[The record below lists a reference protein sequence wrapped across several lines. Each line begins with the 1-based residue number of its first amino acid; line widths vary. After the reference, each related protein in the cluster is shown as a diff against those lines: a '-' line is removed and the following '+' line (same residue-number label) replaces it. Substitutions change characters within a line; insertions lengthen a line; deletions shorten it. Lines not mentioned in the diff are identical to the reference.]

1 MHKKFNLHV
10 ITSYEAATA
19 GNRRLTQW
27 GDFHLFLW
35 LFLNQ
40 TMIFSS
46 PQQPLSREKYK
57 M

>member
-40 TMIFSS
+40 TMMFSS